1 MLATGRIY
9 YRERFYLPST
19 PLGKEGI
26 VILLPRSLPP
36 WSLPSPSVEILHLFG
51 KGFSIPS

>member
-1 MLATGRIY
+1 MLAIGRIY
-9 YRERFYLPST
+9 YREVLST
-19 PLGKEGI
+19 QHAIREGGKSYTPP
-26 VILLPRSLPP
+26 PRSLPP